1 MISVYFIV
9 IGSVIVIGLMA
20 FAIRNLLYKV
30 EAYEILIEE
39 YEKTIVSFQKYYDQI
54 LEAIKFSDIKL
65 KQIDHRGTFESD
77 DEVGYFFKMVKDLQ
91 TLLNSF
97 DHTKPQILPPEEL
110 PKEPAR
116 VKK

>member
-1 MISVYFIV
+1 MYFLIV
-9 IGSVIVIGLMA
+9 GSVLVCGLMF
-20 FAIRNLLYKV
+20 FALMNLLKKV
-30 EAYEILIEE
+30 EAYEELIEE
-39 YEKTIVSFQKYYDQI
+39 YEKQLVSFQKYYDQI

-77 DEVGYFFKMVKDLQ
+77 DEIGYFFKLVKDLQ

-116 VKK
+116 VNK